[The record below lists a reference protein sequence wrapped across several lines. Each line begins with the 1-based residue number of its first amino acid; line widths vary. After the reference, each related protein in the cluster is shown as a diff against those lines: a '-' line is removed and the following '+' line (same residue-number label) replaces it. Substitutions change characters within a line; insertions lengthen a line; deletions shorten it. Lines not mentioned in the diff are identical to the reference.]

1 MDLKWL
7 EDFIA
12 LARIGSF
19 SRAAAQRY
27 VTQPA
32 FSRRIRALED
42 WIGASLFDRESNPIN
57 LTEAGK
63 EFLPRAIRITT
74 EAASAK
80 KDFQLLYGTG
90 ESSIRIITSHRLSA
104 DLVPRLVSGFLRKSP
119 GVRVSVVP
127 KMDSTERYGDC
138 AEALI
143 TGMADFLI
151 TYDHELLIFDQ
162 KMSTS
167 LECIEIGRDQI
178 VPVASPAYAAKI
190 QPNWHEDENCR
201 IDYVGY
207 PDYSF
212 TETIIHP
219 IVRQFEKQL
228 HKVYE
233 SPFTGSIRAM
243 LLEGVGITWL
253 PLSVVADDL
262 RRGRLVCLEGE
273 HLSTDLRVMVYRR
286 HESTGPVMENFWR
299 HLADPAVRV
308 DGSAAET
315 FSCSTARTAK
325 FFGQ

>member
-1 MDLKWL
+1 MELKWL
-7 EDFIA
+7 EDFVA

-19 SRAAAQRY
+19 SKAAAQRY

-32 FSRRIRALED
+32 FSRRIRALEE
-42 WIGASLFDRESNPIN
+42 WIGAQLFDRESNPIN

-63 EFLPRAIRITT
+63 EFLPRAIRITA
-74 EAASAK
+74 EAASVK

-90 ESSIRIITSHRLSA
+90 TSSIRVITSHRLSA
-104 DLVPRLVSGFLRKSP
+104 NFVPRLVSGFLRKNP
-119 GVRVSVVP
+119 GIRVSVVP

-138 AEALI
+138 TDALI

-162 KMSTS
+162 KMSAS
-167 LECIEIGRDQI
+167 LECIEVGRDQI
-178 VPVASPAYAAKI
+178 VPVTSPAYAAKI
-190 QPNWHEDENCR
+190 QPNWYENKDSR

-219 IVRQFEKQL
+219 ILLQFEKQL
-228 HKVYE
+228 NKVYE

-262 RRGRLVCLEGE
+262 LNGRLICLEGE
-273 HLSTDLRVMVYRR
+273 NLSTDLRVMVYRR
-286 HESTGPVMENFWR
+286 RESTGPVMENFWR
-299 HLADPAVRV
+299 HLADPEVKI
-308 DGSAAET
+308 DSYSAA
-315 FSCSTARTAK
+315 STLPAAPTR
-325 FFGQ
+325 QP